1 MEASTSG
8 INASTSEMETPTNG
22 IGKSISEMDIP
33 SRGIDASTNEI
44 GALISGTEAS
54 ASSIHEE
61 YDIIIKEEPEVS
73 EEIEEP
79 APVESA
85 PLELYVGRRV
95 VAITY
100 FLAQLKKISSHSP
113 SCGFGRFFCIL
124 YSAII
129 SEFLLCVVRLMAF
142 PFRLNLYCGLRATS
156 PLEYASMHK
165 NSAEDA

>member
-113 SCGFGRFFCIL
+113 SCGFGDLKIG
-124 YSAII
+124 
-129 SEFLLCVVRLMAF
+129 SEVKMGLMSMLTFKCSLCSQTFVVECDSDNSSIASKLLTLQM
-142 PFRLNLYCGLRATS
+142 S
-156 PLEYASMHK
+156 
-165 NSAEDA
+165 